1 MASEDAI
8 RRAADE
14 SEIRNLIARI
24 ALATD
29 VGDLDEFAS
38 LYAENATLQMRS
50 VPGVPPDQGLQAILA
65 GSRKRRADG
74 VTGPGSGMV
83 HAIQSSAI
91 SVTGNEAT
99 AKTYAVLYRNVL
111 TAPEG
116 RGIIIYNDSFARTA
130 EGWRLAVRYID
141 SVSSG

>member
-14 SEIRNLIARI
+14 SEIRNIIAHI
-24 ALATD
+24 AMATD
-29 VGDLDEFAS
+29 VGDLEEFSS
-38 LYAENATLQMRS
+38 LYAEDATLQMRS
-50 VPGVPPDQGLQAILA
+50 VPGVPPDQGLGAIMA
-65 GSRKRRADG
+65 GSKKRRADG

-91 SVTGNEAT
+91 SVAGDEAT

-111 TAPEG
+111 TTAEVM
-116 RGIIIYNDSFARTA
+116 GIIIYNDTFARGA
-130 EGWRLAVRYID
+130 QGWRLSVRYID
-141 SVSSG
+141 SVPSG